1 MKHWSPAVKAFLG
14 IFILFELI
22 GWIFVGSTE
31 RLDQL
36 LLINGAH
43 NAFADIAF
51 QAITSIAE
59 VVLPL
64 LLLVYLF
71 RFQINTLFR
80 PERKQ
85 FPWDDTSHREY

>member
-1 MKHWSPAVKAFLG
+1 MKHWSPALKAFLG
-14 IFILFELI
+14 IFILFEVI

-51 QAITSIAE
+51 QALTSIAE
-59 VVLPL
+59 VVLPIL
-64 LLLVYLF
+64 FLIYLF
-71 RFQINTLFR
+71 S
-80 PERKQ
+80 
-85 FPWDDTSHREY
+85 TSIFYLSYISMVETRLKIIISES